1 MGFLDKAKQA
11 LGEAK
16 DKASELAEKH
26 GGKVEQAID
35 KAGDLVDA
43 RTKGKYAD
51 KIDKVQAQAK
61 SAVNKLGDQAGTADG
76 AGAATPMDASPSAAA
91 SDPVDAPDEH
101 VATTVDQPARDP
113 ESPTA

>member
-1 MGFLDKAKQA
+1 MSFLDKAKQA
-11 LGEAK
+11 LGEARE
-16 DKASELAEKH
+16 KASELAEKH

-43 RTKGKYAD
+43 KTKGKYAD

-61 SAVNKLGDQAGTADG
+61 SAVTKLGDQGGTAEG
-76 AGAATPMDASPSAAA
+76 APAAGA

-101 VATTVDQPARDP
+101 VATTVDQPATEPD
-113 ESPTA
+113 SPTA